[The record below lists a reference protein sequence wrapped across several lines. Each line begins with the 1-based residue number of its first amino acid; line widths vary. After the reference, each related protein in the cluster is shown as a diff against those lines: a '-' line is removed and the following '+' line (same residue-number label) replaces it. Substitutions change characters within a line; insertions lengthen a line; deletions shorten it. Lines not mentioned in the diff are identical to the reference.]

1 MFDNRPVI
9 IRDLMEMQANPA
21 LRDYLVFLEMM

>member
-1 MFDNRPVI
+1 MLDNRPVI
-9 IRDLMEMQANPA
+9 IRDLMEMQANLA